1 MPKKERDPSVQALLE
16 GMELVGQ
23 LGLVAFLSFSIT
35 FGAGWALDNW
45 LGTGFFIW
53 IGIAVGIA
61 ALYWNSAKLLKKFT
75 KSPEPQ
81 DEQDEDE

>member
-1 MPKKERDPSVQALLE
+1 MPKKKRDPSVQALLE

-23 LGLVAFLSFSIT
+23 LGLVAFLSFGIT

-53 IGIAVGIA
+53 IGIALGII

-75 KSPEPQ
+75 KSSEPQ
-81 DEQDEDE
+81 DEDE